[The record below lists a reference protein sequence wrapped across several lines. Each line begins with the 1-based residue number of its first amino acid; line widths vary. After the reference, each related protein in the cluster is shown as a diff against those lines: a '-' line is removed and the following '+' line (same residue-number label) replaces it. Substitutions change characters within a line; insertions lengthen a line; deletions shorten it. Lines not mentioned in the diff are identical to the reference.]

1 MQLIDLPPL
10 MPINK
15 VDLGGGFVAPVRT
28 LSASRDVICKDGWI
42 RCIEIEFPELSY
54 LNPMGLRWKA
64 TIAKR
69 RMLGSDKWEAFIVES
84 ASLSPTNSCFPDLFP
99 EIWDSNKD
107 KLTLSKL
114 LSINPILDTRSPNG
128 WVLSVNARDK
138 KLVRVAP
145 FSARR
150 VYFNH
155 TYLQCGFSKHLS
167 KTLGNFTA
175 TCSLLLWNCWK
186 TLFFNVSSL

>member
-114 LSINPILDTRSPNG
+114 LSINPILDAFFMKFKLDTRSPNG
-128 WVLSVNARDK
+128 WVLYVNARDK

-150 VYFNH
+150 V
-155 TYLQCGFSKHLS
+155 LQSHIP
-167 KTLGNFTA
+167 A
-175 TCSLLLWNCWK
+175 MWLLQAPQQN
-186 TLFFNVSSL
+186 SR